1 MSIPDQLKFVLK
13 YQQTTINK
21 LTIFKNIMDF
31 VKKQHLESEL
41 TNEFKVEYIK
51 LLCTFEK
58 YEVFAELQ
66 TGRYPALEC
75 LPLCKSFKLDVSCA
89 YLHERMGEFKQSLDL
104 YKKMLKKRLK
114 ALVRGKLY
122 SVPARRKYLIGKMQL
137 EVELAISMCME
148 SDKPAEVIIFTPNFK
163 MLFEYLDWICFIDRR
178 YRQLYVPEWV

>member
-58 YEVFAELQ
+58 HEVFPELQ

-75 LPLCKSFKLDVSCA
+75 LPLCKSFKLDVGCA
-89 YLHERMGEFKQSLDL
+89 YLHERMGEF
-104 YKKMLKKRLK
+104 
-114 ALVRGKLY
+114 
-122 SVPARRKYLIGKMQL
+122 
-137 EVELAISMCME
+137 
-148 SDKPAEVIIFTPNFK
+148 
-163 MLFEYLDWICFIDRR
+163 
-178 YRQLYVPEWV
+178 